1 MSLRHW
7 LIIFLLGMGWG
18 SSFFF
23 NEILL
28 RELGPITVGL
38 GRVGMGAIGCWIWL
52 VMRKKPWAV
61 PRAAMVQLA
70 VFGIFQYAIP
80 LTIYPVMQQF
90 ITSSAAGIVNAITP
104 IMVVLVSHVWPAGER
119 ATPLKSVGVVL
130 GFLGIVVMTVPSFQ
144 GQGASNPW
152 ALIATMVAPLCYGVA
167 LNLLRRMDAMDRTVL
182 TAWSLTFGA
191 LMIAPLALW
200 VEGPPVITEAATLG
214 ALVIIGFVL
223 TSASFIV
230 LFWLIPIVGG
240 TTASTITFIAPISAV
255 LLGVLVLNEVIGVFH
270 LAGMALIFSGLLFI
284 DGRLMWIFQ
293 RRAGDFAANVQPKG

>member
-1 MSLRHW
+1 MTLRYW
-7 LIIFLLGMGWG
+7 LVIFLLGMGWG

-28 RELGPITVGL
+28 RELGPISVGL
-38 GRVGMGAIGCWIWL
+38 GRVGMGAVGCWIWL
-52 VMRKKPWAV
+52 FARRTPWAV
-61 PRAAMVQLA
+61 PRAAFGQLA
-70 VFGIFQYAIP
+70 VFGAVQYAIP

-119 ATPLKSVGVVL
+119 ATPLKSVGVVF

-152 ALIATMVAPLCYGVA
+152 ALIATMAAPLCYGVA

-191 LMIAPLALW
+191 LLIAPLALW
-200 VEGPPVITEAATLG
+200 AEGAPVITMAETWR

-255 LLGVLVLNEVIGVFH
+255 LLGVLVLNEDIGIFH
-270 LAGMALIFSGLLFI
+270 IAGMALIFAGLLFI
-284 DGRLMWIFQ
+284 DGRLMRLF
-293 RRAGDFAANVQPKG
+293 RAGATADAQPKG

>member
-1 MSLRHW
+1 MTLRYW
-7 LIIFLLGMGWG
+7 LVIFLLGMGWG

-28 RELGPITVGL
+28 RELGPISVGL
-38 GRVGMGAIGCWIWL
+38 GRVGMGAVGCWIWL
-52 VMRKKPWAV
+52 LARRTPWAV
-61 PRAAMVQLA
+61 PRAAFGQLA
-70 VFGIFQYAIP
+70 VFGAVQYAIP

-119 ATPLKSVGVVL
+119 ATPLKSVGVVF

-144 GQGASNPW
+144 GRGASNPW
-152 ALIATMVAPLCYGVA
+152 ALIATMAAPLCYGVA

-191 LMIAPLALW
+191 LLIAPLALW
-200 VEGPPVITEAATLG
+200 AEGAPVITMAETWR

-255 LLGVLVLNEVIGVFH
+255 LLGVLVLNEDIGIFH
-270 LAGMALIFSGLLFI
+270 IAGMALIFAGLLFI
-284 DGRLMWIFQ
+284 DGRLMRLF
-293 RRAGDFAANVQPKG
+293 RVGATADAQPKG